1 MLARMIDV
9 GEVRLHVMTTAPAA
23 DAPRRGPVVLLHGF
37 PSFWRTWRHQIAP
50 LAAAGHEV
58 IVPDLRGYNLSEK
71 PRGVDAYTIDR
82 ISGDVLGLVRAL
94 GHERAL
100 IVGHDWGGVAAWN
113 LGMQHPE
120 AVERLIVINAPH
132 PRIARDRM
140 FTRTRL
146 AAWSYMFLFQL
157 PRLPEWLLQRP
168 GRLAGALKRFCAVRG
183 AFDRDDLRAHE
194 EAFRQ
199 PGAATAALSYY
210 RAAFAHPSSLS
221 ACRRRVEAPTLL
233 LWGEHDPAMGDDLLE
248 GIDEVG
254 RDVRVQRVNAGH
266 WVPLEAP
273 DAVTEAILSFGRSS
287 S

>member
-132 PRIARDRM
+132 PRIASTQGGPCCGQVADG
-140 FTRTRL
+140 
-146 AAWSYMFLFQL
+146 Q
-157 PRLPEWLLQRP
+157 Q
-168 GRLAGALKRFCAVRG
+168 
-183 AFDRDDLRAHE
+183 
-194 EAFRQ
+194 EAQ
-199 PGAATAALSYY
+199 PGELRHDVKCWTDGISPCSDVQA
-210 RAAFAHPSSLS
+210 R
-221 ACRRRVEAPTLL
+221 CRS
-233 LWGEHDPAMGDDLLE
+233 M
-248 GIDEVG
+248 
-254 RDVRVQRVNAGH
+254 
-266 WVPLEAP
+266 
-273 DAVTEAILSFGRSS
+273 
-287 S
+287 